1 MACFFRLKQTQLSA
15 LLLGLL
21 SVFIVSA
28 ALEISDALLEKISQK
43 YGAKATTRIEQWM
56 KLMQT
61 AKNLPE
67 QEKLKRVNKFFN
79 QRIEFVDDIYL
90 WNRNDYWATPVEFL
104 SRGQG
109 DCEDY
114 SIAKYFT
121 LLELGVPE
129 AKMRIT
135 YVKALELNQAHM
147 VLTYYSTP
155 RSIPVVLDNLI
166 AEIISADKRTDLQP
180 VYNFNGSGLWLSKE
194 RGSGRKVGG
203 IDRLNMWSE
212 LKKRM
217 LENAF

>member
-1 MACFFRLKQTQLSA
+1 MAYFIKQKQTHLSM

-43 YGAKATTRIEQWM
+43 YGATATTRIEQWM

-90 WNRNDYWATPVEFL
+90 WNKNDYWATPVEFL

-155 RSIPVVLDNLI
+155 RAIPVVLDNLI
-166 AEIISADKRTDLQP
+166 PEIISADKRTDLQP

-194 RGSGRKVGG
+194 RGNGRKVGG

-217 LENAF
+217 MENAY

>member
-1 MACFFRLKQTQLSA
+1 MACFFRLKQIRLSA